1 MSNITTIK
9 CVVIGDEKVGKTSLI
24 RRLVENNFSFDYKKT
39 IVEYMPF
46 DFSVNKKN
54 IRLNIWD
61 TAGQEDL
68 SHLRQISYNDTDVF
82 FVCFSIVNPE
92 SFENVKSVWFHEA
105 FKCAPDAKFILVG
118 TKSDLK
124 SIFDQRYIIAKQQA
138 VGVVND
144 LKMIAYFG
152 KEG

>member
-46 DFSVNKKN
+46 DFSVNNKN

-92 SFENVKSVWFHEA
+92 SFENVKKVWFHEA

-138 VGVVND
+138 VRVVND
-144 LKMIAYFG
+144 LKMCAYYG
-152 KEG
+152 K